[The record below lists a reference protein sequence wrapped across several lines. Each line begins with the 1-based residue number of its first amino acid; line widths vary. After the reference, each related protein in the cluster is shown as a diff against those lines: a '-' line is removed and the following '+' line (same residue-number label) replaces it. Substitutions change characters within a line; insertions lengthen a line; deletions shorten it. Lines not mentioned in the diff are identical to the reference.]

1 MTIIMSGVEGFV
13 GGEDVVFNDMFNN
26 MCMDLD
32 AYFLQI
38 WLKAI
43 GLCSSLL
50 SSLEEIEEVDS

>member
-1 MTIIMSGVEGFV
+1 MSGVEGLV

-32 AYFLQI
+32 ADFLQI

-43 GLCSSLL
+43 GLRSSLL